1 MLQNY
6 VSKNTHTAIL
16 VLVGLPVRILKAP
29 MLYKRAY
36 VLDIFHFKNKSSYIS
51 KLDFLL
57 VILLAMNTATQ
68 FTIRAPEH
76 TFKKIQVENNDIYNF
91 KRPQVSE
98 YLCVYTWLLL
108 QVPKK
113 MG

>member
-1 MLQNY
+1 
-6 VSKNTHTAIL
+6 
-16 VLVGLPVRILKAP
+16 
-29 MLYKRAY
+29 
-36 VLDIFHFKNKSSYIS
+36 
-51 KLDFLL
+51 
-57 VILLAMNTATQ
+57 MNTATQ